1 MIPITFPIFAEKQ
14 VKSYNIISF
23 DNNNN
28 NNNYNNN
35 NNNNNNIIKK
45 CYIVHRFLVLY
56 KK

>member
-28 NNNYNNN
+28 NNN
-35 NNNNNNIIKK
+35 IIKK
-45 CYIVHRFLVLY
+45 NYIVHRFLVSENHRFFLY